1 LTSTIIE
8 NMALMPIMGK
18 RSDALK
24 AYTLGLYEKAMPSSM
39 NFREMLAM
47 TARCGFDRLEISIDE
62 SDARLSRLDWTMAKI
77 YNLRR
82 MVDDMGV
89 PIKTMCLSGH
99 RRFPMG
105 SHNPEI
111 RERSM
116 DIMKKAVEFSAA
128 LGIAIIQLAGYD
140 VYYEESDA
148 TTIAHFEENLAL
160 STEYAA
166 KYGAILAFE
175 TMETAFMDTVQ
186 KSMTYVN
193 KVNSPFLG
201 VYPDIGNLMNA
212 KMLYGNDMLMDIESG
227 RGHIFAAHLKET
239 LPGIYRDMK
248 FGSGHTEYEP
258 FIKLLWGMGVRMFT
272 GEFWYDGKS
281 NAEDTITAAG
291 KFLRNKIDIAI
302 SLANGS

>member
-1 LTSTIIE
+1 MTSTIIE
-8 NMALMPIMGK
+8 NMAPMPITGK

-47 TARCGFDRLEISIDE
+47 TARCGFDRLEISVDE
-62 SDARLSRLDWTMAKI
+62 SDARLSRLEWTSAQI
-77 YNLRR
+77 NDLRR
-82 MVDDMGV
+82 MVDDTGV
-89 PIKTMCLSGH
+89 PIKSMCLSGH

-116 DIMKKAVEFSAA
+116 DMMKKAVELSAA
-128 LGIAIIQLAGYD
+128 LGVAIIQLAGYD
-140 VYYEESDA
+140 VYYEEGDA
-148 TTIAHFEENLAL
+148 TTTACFKENLTY

-166 KYGAILAFE
+166 KYGVILAFE
-175 TMETAFMDTVQ
+175 TMETAFIDTVQ

-193 KVNSPFLG
+193 KVNSPYLG
-201 VYPDIGNLMNA
+201 VYPDIGNLKNA
-212 KMLYGNDMLMDIESG
+212 AVLYGSDLLADIESG

-239 LPGIYRDMK
+239 MPGVYRDMN

-258 FIKLLWGMGVRMFT
+258 CIKLLWGMGVRMFT

-281 NAEDTITAAG
+281 NAEDTITEAE
-291 KFLRNKIDIAI
+291 KFLRKKIDSAI
-302 SLANGS
+302 NLANGS